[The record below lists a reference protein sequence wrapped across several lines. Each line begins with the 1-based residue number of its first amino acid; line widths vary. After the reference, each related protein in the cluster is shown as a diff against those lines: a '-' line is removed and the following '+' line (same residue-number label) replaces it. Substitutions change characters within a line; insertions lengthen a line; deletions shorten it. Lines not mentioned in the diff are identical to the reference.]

1 MDISDVIS
9 WNVIQIKHVM
19 KSMIIYVLII
29 LFAMWTV
36 FPIYWIA
43 SMSFRPRAEIFSE
56 HPEWFFNPTI
66 GNYINLLFL
75 SARPVTTALLN
86 SALIASLTTLI
97 VLIIASLSGYALARF
112 EIKYRDNFYFFV
124 FATRIIPPAVFV
136 VPYYIMYNSLR
147 LYDTIYGMILAYTF
161 INLPFAMWLMRQFFE
176 EIPKSYEEAA
186 LIDGC
191 SYFGAF
197 IRVAIPLSLPAITA
211 VGIFTFMMTWN
222 EFLFALILTRYR
234 ALTYTAILPGFFG
247 ERRIEWDL
255 ITPLS
260 TMAIVPPIIFAILA
274 RKYLVRGLTAGLVR

>member
-1 MDISDVIS
+1 MIKDVVG
-9 WNVIQIKHVM
+9 WNIIQVKR
-19 KSMIIYVLII
+19 IIGSAAVYIFI
-29 LFAMWTV
+29 AAFAAWAI

-43 SMSFRPRAEIFSE
+43 SMSFTPRAEIFSE
-56 HPEWFFNPTI
+56 HPELLHSFTI
-66 GNYINLLFL
+66 ENYINLFT
-75 SARPVTTALLN
+75 SARPVTAALLN
-86 SALIASLTTLI
+86 STLIASLTTLI
-97 VLIIASLSGYALARF
+97 VVIVASLSGYALARF
-112 EIKYRDNFYFFV
+112 ELKYKNNFYFFV

-136 VPYYIMYNSLR
+136 VPYYIMYTNLK
-147 LYDTIYGMILAYTF
+147 LYDTVPGMILAYTF

-176 EIPKSYEEAA
+176 EIPRSYEEAA

-191 SYFGAF
+191 SYFGTF
-197 IRVAIPLSLPAITA
+197 IRVAIPLSLPVITA

-222 EFLFALILTRYR
+222 EFLFALILTRYK

-260 TMAIVPPIIFAILA
+260 TIAIIPPIIFAILA